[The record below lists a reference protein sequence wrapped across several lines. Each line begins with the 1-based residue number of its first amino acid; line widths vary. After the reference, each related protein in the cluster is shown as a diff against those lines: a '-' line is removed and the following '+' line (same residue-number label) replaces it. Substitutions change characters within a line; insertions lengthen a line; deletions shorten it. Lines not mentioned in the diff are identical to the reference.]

1 MLGYAFMGRAHSNA
15 FRNIA
20 SVAAI
25 VGLRDPAAYCPSKG
39 AVVS

>member
-1 MLGYAFMGRAHSNA
+1 MLGYAFMGKGHSNA

-25 VGLRDPAAYCPSKG
+25 VMQRAS
-39 AVVS
+39 